1 MAHDGLDPIK
11 KPGMLLKRKASL
23 VFFCNL
29 HMAAQ
34 TVQPSQPARQG
45 LRRM

>member
-29 HMAAQ
+29 HILLSAKLFL
-34 TVQPSQPARQG
+34 SD
-45 LRRM
+45 